1 VLGDQMKSANKV
13 EKRRSPGGIFAPTLG
28 RHGQDLP
35 MLAMSLVA
43 TVGFLLLLELMNEG

>member
-1 VLGDQMKSANKV
+1 MKSANKV
-13 EKRRSPGGIFAPTLG
+13 EKRRSAGGIFAPTLG

-43 TVGFLLLLELMNEG
+43 VGFLLLLGVDERRMTQ